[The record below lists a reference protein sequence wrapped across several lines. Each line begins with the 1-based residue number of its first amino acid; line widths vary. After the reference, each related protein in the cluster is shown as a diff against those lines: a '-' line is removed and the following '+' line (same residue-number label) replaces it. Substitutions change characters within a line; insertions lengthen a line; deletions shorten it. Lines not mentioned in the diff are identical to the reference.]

1 MFVSQK
7 YVFDKIYSIS
17 LINFLFWYPEEIIQ
31 LLIML
36 MSLQIDVGFMAETL
50 SLVSKENEV
59 LKPSCR
65 LFLFGKSWFWVKRTF
80 LSLLYVDLG
89 KKNSK

>member
-17 LINFLFWYPEEIIQ
+17 LINFLFWYPEEMIQ
-31 LLIML
+31 LLITL

-50 SLVSKENEV
+50 SLVSKKYEV
-59 LKPSCR
+59 PTPGWR
-65 LFLFGKSWFWVKRTF
+65 LFLLERVDSGSKE
-80 LSLLYVDLG
+80 LSYLYYMLI
-89 KKNSK
+89 